1 MSTQVKTLEAVVSA
15 KEDQLVHYRQE
26 LENQTKSNNDKN
38 EMIQQM
44 TSKML
49 QLQHSLAVS
58 QEQNQLKVT
67 ELSK

>member
-1 MSTQVKTLEAVVSA
+1 MSTQIKTLEAVVNA

-26 LENQTKSNNDKN
+26 LENQTKSNNEKN

-49 QLQHSLAVS
+49 QL
-58 QEQNQLKVT
+58 
-67 ELSK
+67 

>member
-38 EMIQQM
+38 EIIQQM